1 MGWREIGRLWRR
13 NLPTKFRTI
22 FYLVFI
28 GEIDLWTHQS
38 NLQVIVDEAEHKE
51 GMYNNIQLNKVLHI
65 LVCLP
70 PSHKPLISTFS

>member
-1 MGWREIGRLWRR
+1 MGWKGNWQTVEKELTI
-13 NLPTKFRTI
+13 KFRTI

-51 GMYNNIQLNKVLHI
+51 GM
-65 LVCLP
+65 
-70 PSHKPLISTFS
+70 